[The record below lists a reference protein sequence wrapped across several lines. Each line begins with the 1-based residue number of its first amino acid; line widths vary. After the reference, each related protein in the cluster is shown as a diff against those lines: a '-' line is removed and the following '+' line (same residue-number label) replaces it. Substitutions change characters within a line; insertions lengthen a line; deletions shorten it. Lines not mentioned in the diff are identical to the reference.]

1 MILAVAI
8 LLILGAI
15 YGLRY
20 LLKPSTWLGG
30 RQDKGGAIINQLA
43 SGHSGQPSSSIFS
56 VVAALILLIAV
67 ATVTWTV
74 LNGQQAQNA
83 LVAGLDRLA
92 DELEN
97 LVGELDKKGNS
108 FNQALHSLN
117 DSLMESVIRLVEG
130 EGRQAARQYAIHLQI
145 SQRATTDLLH
155 QASRYEE
162 VIRGLRKSAT
172 LLHKYQPDP
181 VLIDED
187 AAAYYQEEMRLLRLL
202 TAEAGRVAEWTAE
215 ALDEGSKSLQ
225 KYVRRAQRYLPEVHL
240 EAAQIEVAIQRDI
253 SNRRTSSKLLYR

>member
-1 MILAVAI
+1 MILAAAI
-8 LLILGAI
+8 LLILGVI
-15 YGLRY
+15 YSLRY
-20 LLKPSTWLGG
+20 LLKPSTWFGNGKDEGG
-30 RQDKGGAIINQLA
+30 TIGQFSG
-43 SGHSGQPSSSIFS
+43 GHSGQSSSSIFS
-56 VVAALILLIAV
+56 VAAALILLIAV
-67 ATVTWTV
+67 GIVTWTT
-74 LNGQQAQNA
+74 LNGQRAQNE
-83 LVAGLDRLA
+83 LVTGLDRLA
-92 DELEN
+92 DELEV
-97 LVGELDKKGNS
+97 LVGELDRKGIS
-108 FNQALHSLN
+108 LNQALHSLN
-117 DSLMESVIRLVEG
+117 DSLLESVIRLVEG
-130 EGRQAARQYAIHLQI
+130 EGRQAAHQYATQLQI

-155 QASRYEE
+155 QARRYED

-225 KYVRRAQRYLPEVHL
+225 KYVRRAKRYLPEVHL

-253 SNRRTSSKLLYR
+253 SNRCTILFTIGR